1 MRTKFS
7 IANQIFLGKGT
18 LEEMYQDYEN
28 EFRKQGFVLDKQ
40 SEDVY
45 KIFDKEIHLNEG
57 DRVDLYGFR
66 IVSWKCVDLDEDM
79 IIYSLDEE

>member
-7 IANQIFLGKGT
+7 ITNQIFLGKGT